1 MSKGKDYELKQAVL
15 AELEWVP
22 EVDASK
28 IGLSAE
34 DGVITQ
40 TGRVHTYSEKWNAER
55 IVKRVRGVKGLANDI
70 EVAVTIGDQRDDTD
84 IAQSAVNALEWN
96 SSVPKNRITVT
107 VSKGRIT
114 LEGEVDWNYQKRAAE
129 DAVRSLRGIHGVTN
143 QIAIRPRVA
152 VADVKSKIE
161 AALRR
166 NAELDA
172 KNIVVETSDSSVTLR
187 GNVRSWVERDD
198 AVNAAWAA
206 PGVTR
211 VLDQIA
217 IQP

>member
-34 DGVITQ
+34 DGVITL